1 MLTRSSVAGTFNHW
15 DPSANQ
21 MKKRRDG
28 IDLLRR
34 NIKDWRVED
43 EVQFTLL
50 YVYHLFDV

>member
-1 MLTRSSVAGTFNHW
+1 VLTRSSVAGTFNHW